1 MRYSL
6 RSKDKI
12 AAAFSAAILD
22 RIIKS
27 LDDHFKSSISI
38 DITKQEGERYPLLI
52 INDSGHTTNMIVFY
66 IVGSKF
72 DVVNLAFKE
81 FMG

>member
-6 RSKDKI
+6 RNKEKI
-12 AAAFSAAILD
+12 AKAYSPAILD

-27 LDDHFKSSISI
+27 LDAHFRTSTKIEGI
-38 DITKQEGERYPLLI
+38 KQEGEKYPLLI
-52 INDSGHTTNMIVFY
+52 IDDSGHTTNLIAFY
-66 IVGSKF
+66 IVGGVF

-81 FMG
+81 FIG